1 MSHPLRI
8 LVAMESTS
16 MRFAATVRALGME
29 ARRLG
34 LAVPGFRS
42 PPRLIGVQRSLRRR
56 GDGSALVSV
65 VVRDRPFAAVLA
77 DCVEGVVVANRLDG
91 TRADQARAAL
101 WAAVTGPSSR
111 AA

>member
-1 MSHPLRI
+1 MAVHGQIRTPNGGVSYPLRI
-8 LVAMESTS
+8 LVVMESTS
-16 MRFAATVRALGME
+16 LRFAATVRALGRE

-42 PPRLIGVQRSLRRR
+42 PPRLVGVQRTLRRR

-77 DCVEGVVVANRLDG
+77 DCVEGVIVANRLEG
-91 TRADQARAAL
+91 ARAD
-101 WAAVTGPSSR
+101 
-111 AA
+111 